1 VWKYSG
7 VVDEPFTL
15 AGDALFFR
23 LLINKAERKK
33 YLQI

>member
-7 VVDEPFTL
+7 VVDEPFNL

-23 LLINKAERKK
+23 LLINKTERRKD
-33 YLQI
+33 LQI